1 MKVIIP
7 VAGIGKRL
15 KPHTYSQP
23 KVLMHVAGKPI
34 IGHILDEI
42 QKLKLRE
49 VIFITGQMGDMVE
62 NYVEANYKFRSRY
75 VMQEEQLGLGHAIS
89 MACPYVDSEPV
100 LIILGD
106 TVFQADFKKVL
117 RDKKTAIGVKAVKDP
132 RRFGVVE
139 VAKNGVIRRL
149 IEKSERPPS
158 NLAIVGIYYIQN
170 SALLRASL
178 EKIVRG
184 NIKTAGE
191 YQLTDALQLMVK
203 QGEKMK
209 TFHVEGWYDCGKQ
222 ETLLSTNKILLEKNY
237 KNRVPHYGGSIVLP
251 PSYIGKNVTVEN
263 SCVGPYASVADG
275 CTVRNAIIKNSIVN
289 ENARVE
295 NVLLDDSIIGANAM
309 IVGRFERINLGDSSE
324 VDLAYKG

>member
-15 KPHTYSQP
+15 KPHTYSIP

-42 QKLKLRE
+42 QKLNLRE
-49 VIFITGQMGDMVE
+49 VVFITGQMGDKIKDYVDK
-62 NYVEANYKFRSRY
+62 NYHFKAQYVE
-75 VMQEEQLGLGHAIS
+75 QEEQLGLGHAIYLS
-89 MACPYVDSEPV
+89 RTYVDSEPV

-106 TVFQADFKKVL
+106 TVFHADFKKVL
-117 RDKKTAIGVKAVKDP
+117 RDKKSAIGVKAVDDP
-132 RRFGVVE
+132 RRFGVVQ
-139 VAKNGVIRRL
+139 VGKGGVITRL
-149 IEKSERPPS
+149 IEKSERPLS

-170 SALLRASL
+170 SALLFSSL
-178 EKIVRG
+178 HHIITE

-191 YQLTDALQLMVK
+191 YQLTDALQVMVK
-203 QGEKMK
+203 KGERMK
-209 TFHVEGWYDCGKQ
+209 TFLVDGWYDCGKP
-222 ETLLSTNKILLEKNY
+222 ETLLSTNRVLLEKHY
-237 KNRVPHYGGSIVLP
+237 KKNVPHRHGSIVAA
-251 PSYIGKNVTVEN
+251 PSYIGEGAIIEN
-263 SCVGPYASVADG
+263 SCIGPYVSVANG
-275 CTVRNAIIKNSIVN
+275 CTLKNAILRNCIIN

-324 VDLAYKG
+324 VDLAYRG

>member
-34 IGHILDEI
+34 LGHILDEI

-49 VIFITGQMGDMVE
+49 VIFITGQMGDMIKKYVDKNYHFKSHFVE
-62 NYVEANYKFRSRY
+62 
-75 VMQEEQLGLGHAIS
+75 QEEQLGLGHAIYLARTH
-89 MACPYVDSEPV
+89 MDSEPV

-106 TVFQADFKKVL
+106 TVFHADFKKVL
-117 RDKKTAIGVKAVKDP
+117 RDKKSAIGVKAVSDP
-132 RRFGVVE
+132 RRFGVVQ
-139 VAKNGVIRRL
+139 VGKGGSIRRL

-170 SALLRASL
+170 SALLFSSL
-178 EKIVRG
+178 HHVVTENV
-184 NIKTAGE
+184 KTAGE
-191 YQLTDALQLMVK
+191 YQLTDALQHMVK
-203 QGEKMK
+203 KGEKMK
-209 TFHVEGWYDCGKQ
+209 TFLVDGWYDCGKP
-222 ETLLSTNKILLEKNY
+222 ETLLSTNRVLLEKHY
-237 KNRVPHYGGSIVLP
+237 KKNVPHRHGSIVAP
-251 PSYIGKNVTVEN
+251 PSFIGKGTIIEN
-263 SCVGPYASVADG
+263 SCIGPYVSVANG
-275 CTVRNAIIKNSIVN
+275 CTVKNAVLKNCIIN

-324 VDLAYKG
+324 VDLAYRG